1 VSSRSTAHPIGL
13 GVSIQSL
20 HADYGADPVL
30 RDVSLTV
37 EPGELIA
44 LLGPSGCGKTTLLRC
59 IAGLEAPTSG
69 SIVIGDI
76 DVTAGRG
83 EPPERRRVG
92 MVFQDGALFPHRS
105 VRNNVNYGLPRGAD
119 RDRRTLDALQL
130 VGLDEK
136 VDRMPGTL
144 SGGEQQR
151 IALARALAPNPGV
164 MLLDEPFSSLDA
176 ALRVHLR
183 EDVRRLL
190 TSLAITAVLV
200 THDQQ
205 EALAFG
211 DRVGVMRAGELQQVG
226 APEDIYARPASPW
239 VARFVGE
246 ATLLPAQLEGT
257 TAETPLGRVATLPSA
272 VGAGTAML
280 RPEQITIMDGTQA
293 RVHGVEYVG
302 AATRYEILL
311 DAGQRVLATAPGPPA
326 RRAGDLVDLDVTG
339 ALAHTW
345 PGPPPDP

>member
-1 VSSRSTAHPIGL
+1 
-13 GVSIQSL
+13 
-20 HADYGADPVL
+20 
-30 RDVSLTV
+30 
-37 EPGELIA
+37 
-44 LLGPSGCGKTTLLRC
+44 
-59 IAGLEAPTSG
+59 
-69 SIVIGDI
+69 
-76 DVTAGRG
+76 
-83 EPPERRRVG
+83 
-92 MVFQDGALFPHRS
+92 LFPHRS

-119 RDRRTLDALQL
+119 RDRRTLDALRL

-151 IALARALAPNPGV
+151 VALARALAPNPGV

-211 DRVGVMRAGELQQVG
+211 DRVGVMRAGVLQQIG

-257 TAETPLGRVATLPSA
+257 TAETALGRVATLPSA

-280 RPEQITIMDGTQA
+280 RPEQITIVDGTQA

-302 AATRYEILL
+302 AATRYEIVL
-311 DAGQRVLATAPGPPA
+311 DAGQRVLATAPGPPT

-345 PGPPPDP
+345 PGPLPNP